1 MLCYYIINGEPILKH
16 YAPLLAGL
24 TLGLFEQPLSA
35 AETLVLDELSITDSF
50 IEERADG
57 PVRGYRATRSAT
69 ATRTDTDIRDTPQ
82 SIDVIPAQVIQDLN
96 TSRIDRALDFAGGVA
111 RQNNFGGL
119 TFLNYSVRGFTTG
132 ELYKN
137 GFAINRGSYSS
148 PDTSSIERIEVLKGP
163 AASLYGRGDPGGL
176 VNIVTKRPQPEAFS
190 TLSVSA
196 GTWDRYRSNLDVN
209 APLDSEGNLL
219 ARVNLAVEDNGS
231 FRDHVGNERRIVS
244 PSLSWQISPDT
255 RLMLDTEFSRTESV
269 FDRGIP
275 AVNGELGS
283 VKRSTFLGEPNDGQI
298 RNDNQTIDLA
308 LEHYLNDDWKLRLA
322 NHYTQGTLKG
332 ASSEPQALVGT
343 TISRFYRERDFEW
356 NDSIT
361 QAELHGHF
369 ELGGWQHQTLT
380 GLEYENYRN
389 SQKYPQSA
397 TLLSY
402 GLDIYNPVYG
412 QPKPAL
418 TRANDFFEHTESYA
432 LNLQDQIAFTDRLRG
447 LIGVRLE
454 RIEQTSLNRTTGVS
468 NSQEKD
474 VATPRIGL
482 LYQLTPQ
489 VGVFANAS
497 TSFKPNTVG
506 TQGQVYKP
514 EKGLGYESGL
524 KLDLFDSRIG
534 ATVALFHIDKE
545 NVITTDALGDSV
557 AAGKARSQGLDL
569 QFSGQVTDALRVI
582 GAYAY
587 IDAEVTKGDAAI
599 PEGSDLLGIAR
610 HSGSL
615 MAVHAFQN
623 GALRGSDIGA
633 AVSYVGERS
642 GQTGSAF
649 TLPSYSTV
657 DLLAHYQ
664 ASEEVTVGLNLNN
677 LFNRKYYERAYNSAW
692 VMPGDPRN
700 LSVSLTLNL

>member
-1 MLCYYIINGEPILKH
+1 MGEFILKH
-16 YAPLLAGL
+16 HVPLLTGF
-24 TLGLFEQPLSA
+24 TLGLLGQPISAAQPL
-35 AETLVLDELSITDSF
+35 TLDALTITGSTV
-50 IEERADG
+50 EERADG
-57 PVRGYRATRSAT
+57 PVQGYRATRSST
-69 ATRTDTDIRDTPQ
+69 ATRTDSDIRDTPQ
-82 SIDVIPAQVIQDLN
+82 SIDVIPAQVIKDLN
-96 TSRIDRALDFAGGVA
+96 TTRIDRALDFAGGVS

-137 GFAINRGSYSS
+137 GFAINRGSYSA
-148 PDTSSIERIEVLKGP
+148 PDTSNIERIEVLKGP

-176 VNIVTKRPQPEAFS
+176 VNIVTKRPQAEAFS
-190 TLSVSA
+190 NLNISA
-196 GTWDRYRSNLDVN
+196 GTWDRYRSSLDVN
-209 APLDSEGNLL
+209 SPLDSEGNLL
-219 ARVNLAVEDNGS
+219 ARVNMAIEDNGS
-231 FRDHVGNERRIVS
+231 FRDHVDSQRRIIS

-283 VKRSTFLGEPNDGQI
+283 VKRSTFMGEPNDGQI

-308 LEHYLNDDWKLRLA
+308 LEHYLNDNWKVRLA
-322 NHYTQGTLKG
+322 NHYTQGTLNG

-343 TISRFYRERDFEW
+343 TITRFYRERDFGW
-356 NDSIT
+356 NDNIT
-361 QAELHGHF
+361 QAELHGNF
-369 ELGGWQHQTLT
+369 ELAGWQHQTLA

-397 TLLSY
+397 TLASY

-418 TRANDFFEHTESYA
+418 TRANDFHEHTESYA

-454 RIEQTSLNRTTGVS
+454 RIEQTSLNRTTAVS

-474 VATPRIGL
+474 VATPRVGL
-482 LYQLTPQ
+482 LYQLAPQ

-497 TSFKPNTVG
+497 TSFKPNTIG

-514 EKGLGYESGL
+514 EKGLGYETGL

-534 ATVALFHIDKE
+534 ATIALFHIDKE
-545 NVITTDALGDSV
+545 NVVTTDALGESV
-557 AAGKARSQGLDL
+557 AAGEARSQGLDL
-569 QFSGQVTDALRVI
+569 QFSGQITDALRVI

-587 IDAEVTKGDAAI
+587 IDAEVTKGDSAL
-599 PEGSDLLGIAR
+599 PKGSDLLGIAR
-610 HSGSL
+610 NSGSL
-615 MAVHAFQN
+615 MGVYEFQD
-623 GALRGSDIGA
+623 GALRGSDMGA
-633 AVSYVGERS
+633 AFNYVGERS
-642 GQTGSAF
+642 GQAGSSF
-649 TLPSYSTV
+649 KLPSYSTV
-657 DLLAHYQ
+657 DLLAHYK
-664 ASEEVTVGLNLNN
+664 ASEDVTLGLNLNN
-677 LFNRKYYERAYNSAW
+677 LFDRKYYERSYNSAW
-692 VMPGDPRN
+692 VLPGEPRN
-700 LSVSLTLNL
+700 LSVSLSLDL

>member
-1 MLCYYIINGEPILKH
+1 MRRS
-16 YAPLLAGL
+16 LAL
-24 TLGLFEQPLSA
+24 FSSLPLGLLSVSSY
-35 AETLVLDELSITDSF
+35 AESTGILQLDESVISA
-50 IEERADG
+50 EHRQESADG
-57 PVRGYRATRSAT
+57 PVLGYRATRSAT

-82 SIDVIPAQVIQDLN
+82 SIQVVPAQVLEDLN
-96 TSRIDRALDFAGGVA
+96 TTRIDRALDFAGGVS

-176 VNIVTKRPQPEAFS
+176 VNIVSKRPQDEAFS

-196 GTWDRYRSNLDVN
+196 GSWDRYRSSLDVN
-209 APLDSEGNLL
+209 TPLNEDGSLL
-219 ARVNLAVEDNGS
+219 SRVNMAIEDNGS
-231 FRDHVGNERRIVS
+231 FRDHVGSQRRIVS
-244 PSLSWQISPDT
+244 PSLSWQLSPDT
-255 RLMLDTEFSRTESV
+255 RLMLDAEFSRTESV

-275 AVNGELGS
+275 AVNGQLGS
-283 VKRSTFLGEPNDGQI
+283 VKRSTFMGEPNDGDI
-298 RNDNQTIDLA
+298 RNDNQTLDLT
-308 LEHYLNDDWKLRLA
+308 LEHYLSDTWKLRLA
-322 NHYTQGTLKG
+322 NHYTQGTLNG
-332 ASSEPQALVGT
+332 DSSEPQALVGT
-343 TISRFYRERDFEW
+343 TLTRFYRQRDFEW
-356 NDSIT
+356 NDTIT
-361 QAELHGHF
+361 QAELHGDF
-369 ELGGWQHQTLT
+369 EFAGWQHQTLI

-418 TRANDFFEHTESYA
+418 TRANDFHERTESYA

-447 LIGVRLE
+447 LVGVRLE
-454 RIEQTSLNRTTGVS
+454 RIEQTALNRTTRVS
-468 NSQEKD
+468 NRQEKD
-474 VATPRIGL
+474 VATPRLGL
-482 LYQLTPQ
+482 LYQLTPA

-497 TSFKPNTVG
+497 TSFKPNTIG
-506 TQGQVYKP
+506 TRGQVYKP
-514 EKGLGYESGL
+514 EKGLGYETGV
-524 KLDLFDSRIG
+524 KLDLLDGRLGGTI
-534 ATVALFHIDKE
+534 ALFQIDKE
-545 NVITTDALGDSV
+545 NVITTDAVGDSV
-557 AAGKARSQGLDL
+557 AAGKARSQGLDMQL
-569 QFSGQVTDALRVI
+569 SGQLSDAVRII

-587 IDAEVTKGDAAI
+587 IDAEVTEGDAAL
-599 PEGSDLLGIAR
+599 PKGSDLLGIAR

-615 MAVHAFQN
+615 LGVYEFQN

-633 AVSYVGERS
+633 AVNYVGERS
-642 GQTGSAF
+642 GQAGSDF

-657 DLLAHYQ
+657 DLLAHYK
-664 ASEEVTVGLNLNN
+664 ASEDVTLGLNLNN
-677 LFNRKYYERAYNSAW
+677 LFDRKYYERAYNSVW
-692 VMPGDPRN
+692 VLPGEPRN

>member
-1 MLCYYIINGEPILKH
+1 MKH
-16 YAPLLAGL
+16 RAPLLAGF
-24 TLGLFEQPLSA
+24 TLGLFGHPAIA
-35 AETLVLDELSITDSF
+35 AQSLVLDEVSITGSYL
-50 IEERADG
+50 EERAEG
-57 PVRGYRATRSAT
+57 PVNGYRATRSGT

-82 SIDVIPAQVIQDLN
+82 SIDVVPAQVIKDLN
-96 TSRIDRALDFAGGVA
+96 TTRIDRALDFAGGVS

-137 GFAINRGSYSS
+137 GFAINRGSYSA

-176 VNIVTKRPQPEAFS
+176 VNIVTKRPQAEAFS
-190 TLSVSA
+190 NLSINA
-196 GTWDRYRSNLDVN
+196 GTWDRYRSSLDVN
-209 APLDSEGNLL
+209 APLDSEGALL
-219 ARVNLAVEDNGS
+219 GRVNMAVEDNGS
-231 FRDHVGNERRIVS
+231 FRDHVDSQRRIVS
-244 PSLSWQISPDT
+244 PSLSWQLSPDT

-275 AVNGELGS
+275 AVNGALGS
-283 VKRSTFLGEPNDGQI
+283 VKQSTFLGEPGDGQI
-298 RNDNQTIDLA
+298 RNDNQTIDLS
-308 LEHYLNDDWKLRLA
+308 LEHYLNDDWKVRLA

-332 ASSEPQALVGT
+332 ASSEPQALIGT
-343 TISRFYRERDFEW
+343 TITRFYRERDFEW

-369 ELGGWQHQTLT
+369 EWAGWQHQTLA

-397 TLLSY
+397 TLPGY

-412 QPKPAL
+412 KPRPPM
-418 TRANDFFEHTESYA
+418 TRVNDFHERTESYA

-454 RIEQTSLNRTTGVS
+454 HVEQTALNRTNGIS

-474 VATPRIGL
+474 VATPRVGL

-489 VGVFANAS
+489 VGVFANAA
-497 TSFKPNTVG
+497 TSFKPNTIG

-514 EKGLGYESGL
+514 EKGLGYETGL

-534 ATVALFHIDKE
+534 ATIALFHIDKE
-545 NVITTDALGDSV
+545 NVVTTDALGESV
-557 AAGKARSQGLDL
+557 AAGEARSQGLDL
-569 QFSGQVTDALRVI
+569 QFSGQVTDAVRII

-587 IDAEVTKGDAAI
+587 INAEVTKGDSAI

-610 HSGSL
+610 NSGSL
-615 MAVHAFQN
+615 LGVYQFQD
-623 GALRGSDIGA
+623 GALRGSDLGA
-633 AVSYVGERS
+633 AVNYVGERS
-642 GQTGSAF
+642 GQAGSDF

-657 DLLAHYQ
+657 DLLAHYK
-664 ASEEVTVGLNLNN
+664 ASETITVGLNLNN
-677 LFNRKYYERAYNSAW
+677 LFDRTYYERSYNTSW
-692 VMPGDPRN
+692 VLPGEPRN
-700 LSVSLTLNL
+700 LMVSLSMDL